1 MKEKDILEAE
11 IKQLTEEIKMQ
22 LERVDQVQRQIK
34 SSDYRTHEIEC
45 KVKLSV
51 DEDMD
56 FGDGVDPTYYAQQAF
71 LDFQKSKLARGVKL
85 VDMRIVKNG
94 VNDEGVAYN

>member
-1 MKEKDILEAE
+1 MKDIKAE
-11 IKQLTEEIKMQ
+11 IEE
-22 LERVDQVQRQIK
+22 LNERVAQLQRQIK

-51 DEDMD
+51 DEDME
-56 FGDGVDPTYYAQQAF
+56 FGVDPTYYAQQAF
-71 LDFQKSKLARGVKL
+71 LDFQKDRLARGVKL
-85 VDMRIVKNG
+85 VDLRIVKNG

>member
-1 MKEKDILEAE
+1 MKDIKAE
-11 IKQLTEEIKMQ
+11 IEE
-22 LERVDQVQRQIK
+22 LNERVVQLQRQIK